1 MKFKT
6 QLLNSRR
13 SVKNSLIVLTELFC
27 LYFSLFL
34 AIYFSFAETS
44 ELTLSER
51 RWIFLLPVLSIFVFY
66 LSGVYR
72 QVVRF
77 ISFSAIYAI
86 TRAIL
91 IALIFNLF
99 LTVILIKLES
109 NTDSLAALSFGID
122 FRGIFVGLI
131 SSIILI
137 IGSRLLANYYF
148 SNKSSA
154 KKVIIYGAGSAG
166 VQLSSAL
173 RVSREMEP
181 IAFVDNN
188 SALQGSYVGD
198 LKVLNPKKV
207 QKFIKRNNV
216 EEVLIAMPSA
226 SKATLNRLFREIES
240 YSVKVRILP
249 DLAELAEGKV
259 LVSELKEVRFN
270 DLLDRVEIEPNQLLL
285 DKNIKNKVVLITG
298 AGGSIGSEISK
309 QVAVNSPSKII
320 LLDIN
325 EFSLYSIEQE
335 IQNSGKDCYA
345 ILADVKDRSRMNMII
360 SSFKVDTIYHAA
372 AYKHVSLVEKNPFEA
387 VLNNIIGT
395 QVSLEVAIENKV
407 STFVLISTD
416 KAVRPTNIMGASKR
430 FAELILQSK
439 SHDMKSSETIIT
451 MVRFGNVVGSSGSAI
466 PLFQRQIKEGGP
478 VTVTDPEVVRYF
490 MTIPEAAELVIQA
503 GALGNGG
510 DVFLLDMGK
519 PVKIYEI
526 AKRLIQL
533 SGMEL
538 KDKDNLNGDIEI
550 IFTGLKPGEKLYEE
564 LLISADISPTS
575 HKNIQGRRRL
585 SALEGT
591 RKLH

>member
-1 MKFKT
+1 M
-6 QLLNSRR
+6 
-13 SVKNSLIVLTELFC
+13 
-27 LYFSLFL
+27 
-34 AIYFSFAETS
+34 
-44 ELTLSER
+44 
-51 RWIFLLPVLSIFVFY
+51 
-66 LSGVYR
+66 
-72 QVVRF
+72 RF
-77 ISFSAIYAI
+77 
-86 TRAIL
+86 T
-91 IALIFNLF
+91 
-99 LTVILIKLES
+99 
-109 NTDSLAALSFGID
+109 
-122 FRGIFVGLI
+122 
-131 SSIILI
+131 
-137 IGSRLLANYYF
+137 
-148 SNKSSA
+148 
-154 KKVIIYGAGSAG
+154 
-166 VQLSSAL
+166 
-173 RVSREMEP
+173 
-181 IAFVDNN
+181 
-188 SALQGSYVGD
+188 
-198 LKVLNPKKV
+198 
-207 QKFIKRNNV
+207 
-216 EEVLIAMPSA
+216 
-226 SKATLNRLFREIES
+226 
-240 YSVKVRILP
+240 
-249 DLAELAEGKV
+249 
-259 LVSELKEVRFN
+259 

-466 PLFQRQIKEGGP
+466 PLFQRQIKEGP
-478 VTVTDPEVVRYF
+478 VTVTDPEVVEYF

-526 AKRLIQL
+526 AKETH
-533 SGMEL
+533 S
-538 KDKDNLNGDIEI
+538 IEW
-550 IFTGLKPGEKLYEE
+550 Y
-564 LLISADISPTS
+564 
-575 HKNIQGRRRL
+575 
-585 SALEGT
+585 GT
-591 RKLH
+591 QR